1 MQRPRHA
8 RRSGGADGRQS
19 WVARPAVIGSLWL
32 TALGLTGLLAYLDYG
47 PAARGVAGVD
57 FDYFF
62 RAAQNLS
69 AGQSP
74 YSNLHQY
81 VYPPTIALILEPFI
95 HIRPHEVWQV
105 WVAVIVAA
113 PVVGVAAFVA
123 SRAARL
129 PAWLYPV
136 LFAFCSSTL
145 LFGHFWPMRREL
157 YLGQIDTM
165 TFPFVLLSVLFATR
179 GASAL
184 RGVALGAA
192 AVLKGWPGAI
202 GISVFQRGV
211 RGRWRTLLALVATAL
226 IAPLMAL
233 AVAGWSGLTGFVKNA
248 FDAREQASLINDS
261 VWAVPQL
268 LFSRSGLAHPVE
280 VSMLLRYGV
289 SALLACWIIGL
300 AVVVLRTRGDPA
312 LCTFNVIFCMLML
325 LPVAHRQYA
334 IFVLPLLW
342 FWVADLIGPGPVDPR
357 RVAVLAVIAGWWV
370 VQCFSWPYTY
380 SSPTISAARYSVP
393 FIADLL
399 ACTASVLGGVL
410 LARAER
416 RATPV
421 PAPAPARAGGGGGG
435 TPLIRLQSSI
445 AW

>member
-1 MQRPRHA
+1 MAHARHA
-8 RRSGGADGRQS
+8 SGISAAPGVRGP
-19 WVARPAVIGSLWL
+19 VARPAIIGMLWVA
-32 TALGLTGLLAYLDYG
+32 ALGLTGLLAYLDYG
-47 PAARGVAGVD
+47 PAANGVAGVD

-69 AGQSP
+69 AGRSP
-74 YSNLHQY
+74 YSNLHEY

-95 HIRPHEVWQV
+95 HVTPHEVWRV

-113 PVVGVAAFVA
+113 PVAGVAAFVA
-123 SRAARL
+123 SRASRL
-129 PAWLYPV
+129 PAWLWPI

-145 LFGHFWPMRREL
+145 LFGHFWPMSREL

-165 TFPFVLLSVLFATR
+165 TFPFVMFSVLFATR
-179 GASAL
+179 GASGL
-184 RGVALGAA
+184 RGVALGLA
-192 AVLKGWPGAI
+192 AVLKGWPAAI
-202 GISVFQRGV
+202 GISVFQRGE
-211 RGRWRTLLALVATAL
+211 RGRWRTIVALVATAL

-233 AVAGWSGLTGFVKNA
+233 AIAGWSGLSGFIKNA

-280 VSMLLRYGV
+280 VSILLRYGL
-289 SALLACWIIGL
+289 SALLACWVIGL
-300 AVVVLRTRGDPA
+300 AIVVLRTRGDPA

-334 IFVLPLLW
+334 VFVLPLLW
-342 FWVADLIGPGPVDPR
+342 FWAVDLIGPGHIDPR

-410 LARAER
+410 LARAAR
-416 RATPV
+416 QAMSV
-421 PAPAPARAGGGGGG
+421 PAPAGEAHAA
-435 TPLIRLQSSI
+435 SV
-445 AW
+445 